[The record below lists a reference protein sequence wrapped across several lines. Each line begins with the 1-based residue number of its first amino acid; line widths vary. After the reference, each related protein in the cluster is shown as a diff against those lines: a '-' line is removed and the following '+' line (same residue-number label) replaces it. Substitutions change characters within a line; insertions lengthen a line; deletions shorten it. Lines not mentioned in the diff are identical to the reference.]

1 LNQEI
6 EAVMRLK
13 LSLLAATLLLAL
25 PALAQ
30 DNPAPAGRGRGAPA
44 GPPPPPVAMPAAPYH
59 VEDNWAALPGRKWGA
74 ASGIDIDKDGKS
86 VWVFERCSGL
96 RDDECVQHPQIAPIM
111 KFDEHGK
118 LLKAFGAG
126 MFKYPHGVFIDR
138 DDHIWVADGVS
149 KNHVVGDTIRIF
161 DQDGKLLAT
170 HGTEGV
176 RGSATDPYN
185 YNEVSDVLQAP
196 NGDIFVA
203 DGHDPDGNDR
213 VLKYDRNWKFIKM
226 WGQKGSAPEDFNPPH
241 GLAMDKEGRLY
252 VADRGNRAVKRFDQ
266 NGKLL
271 DVWKQFGQPS
281 GVFVDKNDILYVADS
296 TSRLAVTGFS
306 PGIRMAKVS
315 DGKIFGNIPWPEQ
328 GTLEG
333 VAVADDGTIYGGFT
347 NIPGAH
353 RWVKN

>member
-1 LNQEI
+1 
-6 EAVMRLK
+6 
-13 LSLLAATLLLAL
+13 
-25 PALAQ
+25 
-30 DNPAPAGRGRGAPA
+30 
-44 GPPPPPVAMPAAPYH
+44 MPAAPYH
-59 VEDNWAALPGRKWGA
+59 VENDWAQPEGGRKWGA
-74 ASGIDIDKDGKS
+74 VSAVDIDRDGKS
-86 VWVFERCSGL
+86 VWVFERCSGT
-96 RDDECVQHPQIAPIM
+96 RDDECVQNPKLNPIM

-126 MFKYPHGVFIDR
+126 MFKYPHGIFIDR
-138 DDHIWVADGVS
+138 A
-149 KNHVVGDTIRIF
+149 TITSGWWTASPRMPWS
-161 DQDGKLLAT
+161 AT
-170 HGTEGV
+170 PSASSTRTASCWRPIGTDGV

-203 DGHDPDGNDR
+203 DGHDPDGNFR
-213 VLKYDRNWKFIKM
+213 MLKYDRNWKFITM
-226 WGQKGSAPEDFNPPH
+226 WGQKGNRPEDFNPPH

-271 DVWKQFGQPS
+271 DVWTQFGQPS
-281 GVFVDKNDILYVADS
+281 GVFVDKNDTLYVADS
-296 TSRLAVTGFS
+296 TSQLASTGFS

-328 GTLEG
+328 GTEEG
-333 VAVADDGTIYGGFT
+333 VAVADDGTIYGGYT

-353 RWVKN
+353 RFLKN

>member
-1 LNQEI
+1 
-6 EAVMRLK
+6 MRLK
-13 LSLLAATLLLAL
+13 ALLLVAVTLLAV
-25 PALAQ
+25 PAFAQ
-30 DNPAPAGRGRGAPA
+30 DEDAPAGRGAGRGRGPA
-44 GPPPPPVAMPAAPYH
+44 GPPPPQVVMPPAPYH
-59 VEDNWAALPGRKWGA
+59 TENDWAQPEGGRKWGA
-74 ASGIDIDKDGKS
+74 VSAIDIDRDGKS
-86 VWVFERCSGL
+86 VWVFERCSGT
-96 RDDECVQHPQIAPIM
+96 RNDECVQNPKMNPIM

-126 MFKYPHGVFIDR
+126 MFHYPHGIFIDR
-138 DDHIWVADGVS
+138 NDHIWVVDGVS
-149 KNHVVGDTIRIF
+149 KNAVVGDTIRIF
-161 DQDGKLLAT
+161 DQDGKLLET

-176 RGSATDPYN
+176 RGAATDPYN

-203 DGHDPDGNDR
+203 DGHDPDGNFR
-213 VLKYDRNWKFIKM
+213 MLKYDSHWKFITM
-226 WGQKGSAPEDFNPPH
+226 WGQKGNRPEDFNPPH

-271 DVWKQFGQPS
+271 DVWTQFGQPS
-281 GVFVDKNDILYVADS
+281 GVFIDKNDILYVADS
-296 TSRLAVTGFS
+296 TSNPATSAFS

-328 GTLEG
+328 GTEEG
-333 VAVADDGTIYGGFT
+333 VAVADDGTIYGGYT

-353 RWVKN
+353 RFLKN